1 MMVRKHGDSPTLLRR
16 FYKQAET
23 RDRGVHLDG
32 KPLSTPGRAA
42 LILPTDAAA
51 AMVAGEWAAQVEV
64 IDFATMPATRH
75 AYTAIDRVAAARNAV
90 IQEIARY
97 AGSDLLCYFAEA
109 PQPLVQRQAL
119 QWSPLLNW
127 AEQTLGLAFLPT
139 EGISPQPQ
147 PPETITHVEYLAAQL
162 DDFRLSAV
170 AFGAALFGSA
180 ILSLALERGRLTGE
194 QAFDLS
200 RLDEAFQEEQWGI
213 DEEAAERTANQRAEA
228 VMLDRWLQALS

>member
-1 MMVRKHGDSPTLLRR
+1 MVRKHGDSPGRARR
-16 FYKQAET
+16 FYKQATAQARE
-23 RDRGVHLDG
+23 VHLDG
-32 KPLSTPGRAA
+32 RVLRTPGRAILA
-42 LILPTDAAA
+42 LPTDAAA
-51 AMVAGEWAAQVEV
+51 VMVAAEWSAQVEV
-64 IDFATMPATRH
+64 IDFSTMPATRH
-75 AYTAIDRVAAARNAV
+75 AYTAIDRVSAARNEV

-109 PQPLVQRQAL
+109 PQALVQRQAE

-127 AEQTLGLAFLPT
+127 AEETLGLAFLPT
-139 EGISPQPQ
+139 EGVSPQPQ
-147 PPETITHVEYLAAQL
+147 PPETIAQVEVLAAQL

-228 VMLDRWLQALS
+228 LMLDQWLKSLT